1 MLKIEGTRIYLA
13 ALEKDHCRQL
23 YENFEYDEDNITEP
37 LNIGH
42 SMTKSDD
49 WFDEIQKNQG
59 NSHIRLGIFLMDGKV
74 IGDIALQDI
83 DWKNRSCSL
92 GMGFAKIEHRNKGY
106 GGEAIALM
114 LAYAFDNIGLERI
127 TANTLEQN
135 ISAQKSLEK
144 VGFVIEGR
152 ERKAVYFA
160 GKRYNRLNFAILADD
175 YRKSRGS

>member
-1 MLKIEGTRIYLA
+1 MVKLQGTRIYLA
-13 ALEKDHCRQL
+13 TLEKDHCRQL
-23 YENFEYDEDNITEP
+23 FENFEYDEENVTEP

-49 WFDEIQKNQG
+49 WFDEIQKNHG
-59 NSHIRLGIFLMDGKV
+59 NSHIRLGIFLLDDKV

-106 GGEAIALM
+106 GSEAISLI
-114 LAYAFDNIGLERI
+114 LEHAFDNIGLERI
-127 TANTLEQN
+127 IANTLEQN

-144 VGFVIEGR
+144 VGFVLEGR

-160 GKRYNRLNFAILADD
+160 GKRFDRLNFAMLVED
-175 YRKSRGS
+175 YREAPRT